1 MKKRFVLLLAL
12 LTLLPVMALAELNY
26 EVKSTHYIYF
36 PDMHRMTA
44 FFKDA
49 ESWIFVT
56 PENLDEHLDMVLA
69 RGGTEEEIRE
79 RYARESFMFEAYSD
93 LLPADACIRVE
104 FFHDDLTREAW
115 HARHLDATRS
125 EKFFGAMDSGM
136 YIPWYDI
143 FSGHGGSN
151 SETAA
156 ACAYCTSTALTT
168 FESGYM
174 ILQLINGRM
183 YLVTYAVHGRLIE
196 TAYHISRSSEA
207 QYCKNTPVYSN
218 ITFDEAAL
226 PQMPAFSLK
235 NEMPIQADIGDLP
248 VSGTIR
254 SGGSIKVTLDGE
266 EVPVKLDSYSGKF
279 SLVLPLTAEGDREVV
294 FTVTHPRNT
303 DRVETYTINV
313 SGARTSLQ
321 FTALPQDV
329 VYTGEQVISGI
340 SDPGAEISIILD
352 ENEPVIITADE
363 TGAFSYTF
371 TLKDHAL
378 HHLEITATAPE
389 NKDPFKLESQ
399 FITEFEIAI
408 NGVNAFRSKMND
420 IKLKDICADPEA
432 YLGERVMIKAQT
444 LDYELFDGGI
454 GLYCKEFN
462 EAEYYDRYYSGT
474 PLYFYVTTSGYGRGL
489 PLTHAASEIY
499 GVVTGTHE
507 YDGKTVPLIEMHYGI
522 YRDYGR

>member
-1 MKKRFVLLLAL
+1 M
-12 LTLLPVMALAELNY
+12 LAELEY
-26 EVKSTHYIYF
+26 EIVNEHYVRF
-36 PDMHRMTA
+36 PQESGMTMM
-44 FFKDA
+44 FRDA
-49 ESWIFVT
+49 ENWIFVT
-56 PENLDEHLDMVLA
+56 NDNLEEHLELVLA

-143 FSGHGGSN
+143 YSGSGGRN
-151 SETAA
+151 SENASGG
-156 ACAYCTSTALTT
+156 AYFTSTALTSL
-168 FESGYM
+168 ESGCM
-174 ILQLINGRM
+174 ELRLINGRM
-183 YLVTYAVHGRLIE
+183 YLVTYAVHGRFVGSYYDITTNE
-196 TAYHISRSSEA
+196 SDIYYSHTPIYSE
-207 QYCKNTPVYSN
+207 

-226 PQMPAFSLK
+226 PQLPAFSLT
-235 NEMPIQADIGDLP
+235 NEMPIQADVGDLP

-313 SGARTSLQ
+313 SSARTSLQ
-321 FTALPQDV
+321 FTSLPQDI

-340 SDPGAEISIILD
+340 SDPGAEISITLD

-363 TGAFSYTF
+363 TGAFSHTF

-378 HHLEITATAPE
+378 HHLEITATAPG

-420 IKLKDICADPEA
+420 VKLKDICADPEA